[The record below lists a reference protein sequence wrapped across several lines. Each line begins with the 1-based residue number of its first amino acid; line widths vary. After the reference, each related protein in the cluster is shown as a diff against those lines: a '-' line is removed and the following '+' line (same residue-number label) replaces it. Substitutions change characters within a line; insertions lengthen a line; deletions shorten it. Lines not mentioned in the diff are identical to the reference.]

1 MMEGDKIG
9 KKSRQGENEESEE
22 IHKKMKGNLEMV
34 CAAVAWERNNLL
46 IDASQKLRISRNIQ
60 YTPH

>member
-1 MMEGDKIG
+1 MEGDKIG
-9 KKSRQGENEESEE
+9 KKSRQGENEESKE
-22 IHKKMKGNLEMV
+22 IHKKVRGNLEMV

-46 IDASQKLRISRNIQ
+46 IDASPKLGISHDIQ